1 MTDKRPVN
9 LDIGSIHFPV
19 MAVVSILHRITGLVL
34 IAAFAA
40 FLYLL
45 DVSLSSPEGFAR
57 AAAALQSTP
66 CKIGVWAVLA
76 MMAYHTVAGIKH
88 LIMDAGIGE
97 SLEGGRLGSQLT
109 LIIAALSIA
118 AAGWWVYSW

>member
-1 MTDKRPVN
+1 VTDKRPVN

-19 MAVVSILHRITGLVL
+19 MAVVSILHRISGVIL

-45 DVSLSSPEGFAR
+45 DLSLSSPEGFAQV
-57 AAAALQSTP
+57 AEMMQSNT
-66 CKIGVWAVLA
+66 CKIFVWAVLA
-76 MMAYHTVAGIKH
+76 VMAYHTVAGIKH
-88 LIMDAGIGE
+88 LIMDMGIGE
-97 SLEGGRLGSQLT
+97 SLEGGVLGARLT
-109 LIIAALSIA
+109 LIAAVVLIA